1 MTAPSTHEPA
11 GPPDLS
17 GAGGL
22 VRLRLDVAY
31 DGTAF
36 HGWAR
41 QPGLRT
47 VQAELEA
54 ALRAVLRVPADV
66 PVRVAVAGRTDAG
79 VHATGQVCHCDV
91 PAYSWAAAASST
103 RAPLAAASH
112 SEFAGGGRQEAPPSG
127 ESVEGSRPAG
137 AYGGPRPAA
146 RPAEAEFAGSGLH
159 EAQSASESGRGGR
172 AVGVRRRLNGL
183 LPLDLRVRCV
193 GIAPDGFDARWS
205 AAWRRYEYLVADDAV
220 GQDPRSRRHVL
231 WHPRSLDV
239 EAMDAAARPF
249 AGEHD
254 FAALCRAR
262 PDASSVRTI
271 HEIGW
276 RPLAPSPGA
285 VTGGGPEAA
294 PPPPDGAGSHGG
306 GLLAFTI
313 RADAFCHSM
322 VRSLVG
328 AFLAVGDGRWPVE
341 RPAALLAAG
350 ERIPSIPTAPA
361 LGLTLVEV
369 GYPPDSDLAAQ
380 AQRARRW
387 RGA

>member
-1 MTAPSTHEPA
+1 MTAPSTNEPA

-103 RAPLAAASH
+103 RAPLADASH
-112 SEFAGGGRQEAPPSG
+112 S
-127 ESVEGSRPAG
+127 
-137 AYGGPRPAA
+137 
-146 RPAEAEFAGSGLH
+146 EFAGSGLH

-220 GQDPRSRRHVL
+220 GQDPRSRGHVL
-231 WHPRSLDV
+231 WHPRSLDAA
-239 EAMDAAARPF
+239 AMDAAARPF

-254 FAALCRAR
+254 FGAFCRAR

-285 VTGGGPEAA
+285 VTGGGPEVA
-294 PPPPDGAGSHGG
+294 PPPADGAGSHGG

-341 RPAALLAAG
+341 RPAVLLAAG